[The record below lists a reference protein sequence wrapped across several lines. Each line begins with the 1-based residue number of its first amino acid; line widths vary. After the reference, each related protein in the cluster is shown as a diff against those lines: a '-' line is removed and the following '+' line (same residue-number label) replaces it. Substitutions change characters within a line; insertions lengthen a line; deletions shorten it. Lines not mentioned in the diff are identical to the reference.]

1 MGDKEDVVPKHVQIA
16 QSFFPAGASD
26 FFAIIGAE
34 GKGVELISNSNS
46 NSNSNTPVEKDETS
60 VGLEILQYTV
70 VYILR
75 KFP

>member
-34 GKGVELISNSNS
+34 GKGVELMKFISSQTCRRDPNKSG
-46 NSNSNTPVEKDETS
+46 
-60 VGLEILQYTV
+60 VGISG
-70 VYILR
+70 
-75 KFP
+75 

>member
-34 GKGVELISNSNS
+34 GKGVELMKFISSQTCRRDPNR
-46 NSNSNTPVEKDETS
+46 EKSRSQSST
-60 VGLEILQYTV
+60 
-70 VYILR
+70 
-75 KFP
+75 F